1 MTLGRTQGREI
12 FVPTDSFTAKVDG
25 VDVLFRK
32 GETRVREGHQIL
44 DDYPDLFE
52 PIRAHYDVEAA
63 TAAPGERRR

>member
-1 MTLGRTQGREI
+1 MALGRTQGREI
-12 FVPTDSFTAKVDG
+12 FVPTDSFTARVDG

-32 GETRVREGHQIL
+32 GETRVREGHPVL
-44 DDYPDLFE
+44 EEYAHLFE